1 MQTVTIASMEEI
13 SSLLV
18 QAEADIQAFNE
29 KTLVTSSALQEGEQL
44 KLICKIAPVLIAL
57 LKVAKV
63 FVGRREKEAIE
74 VTIAAL
80 EVACPRG

>member
-13 SSLLV
+13 SSLLI

-29 KTLVTSSALQEGEQL
+29 KTLVTSSAMQDGEKL
-44 KLICKIAPVLIAL
+44 KLICKIAPVLIAI

-63 FVGRREKEAIE
+63 YVG
-74 VTIAAL
+74 
-80 EVACPRG
+80 